1 LSDEIEHFAWV
12 VLRTVNRMQ
21 AKGSTVRVIV
31 PRDPEVVSEVAQELS
46 LSPSNDDLLSA
57 EEYLLECG
65 YIEPVDIGLM
75 RGSYSVTPAGL
86 DWLGGSFLS
95 PPRAPEIGAGEH
107 ERAELGPVPE
117 ALRKA
122 RSGRSRRRSHSSGPG
137 GGGCSAGKGRRSMD
151 TIVWKSRWVPQRP
164 KVRLSC
170 ADRASRTSAQTTS
183 SSQVRHLWCYA

>member
-46 LSPSNDDLLSA
+46 LSPSSDDLLSA

-95 PPRAPEIGAGEH
+95 PPRAPETGAEEH
-107 ERAELGPVPE
+107 ERAESWSSTGGSQE
-117 ALRKA
+117 STE
-122 RSGRSRRRSHSSGPG
+122 RSFTQEEPQFRTWWRRVFGR
-137 GGGCSAGKGRRSMD
+137 
-151 TIVWKSRWVPQRP
+151 
-164 KVRLSC
+164 
-170 ADRASRTSAQTTS
+170 
-183 SSQVRHLWCYA
+183 